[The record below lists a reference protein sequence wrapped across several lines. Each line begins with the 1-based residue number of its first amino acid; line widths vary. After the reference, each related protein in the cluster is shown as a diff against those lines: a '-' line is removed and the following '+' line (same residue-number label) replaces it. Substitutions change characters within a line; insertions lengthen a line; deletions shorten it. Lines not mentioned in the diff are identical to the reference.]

1 MIHGI
6 LSLMSPAPTARV
18 DEVGDD
24 ALARKA
30 RGGDRDALERLLRRH
45 APDVVKLCHLVAG
58 PTDGPDAAQR
68 SLEKIVVSLEHY
80 DALKG
85 AFRTWALTVARNVC
99 RDRLRRRGLERAA
112 FRADGDE
119 RVAVA
124 ADEAPS
130 PERLV
135 IARVGAEQVS
145 RAMETLPEGMR
156 SAIVLFH
163 VHGASYEEIAETLA
177 IPKGTVMTWLHRGR
191 QRLRAALEA
200 AGVQEA
206 TS

>member
-1 MIHGI
+1 MINGI
-6 LSLMSPAPTARV
+6 LSFMSPAPTARV
-18 DEVGDD
+18 AEVGDD
-24 ALARKA
+24 ALANQA
-30 RGGDRDALERLLRRH
+30 RGGDRDALEALLRRH
-45 APDVVKLCHLVAG
+45 APDIVKLCHLVAG

-68 SLEKIVVSLEHY
+68 TLEKIVVSLEHF
-80 DALKG
+80 DASKG

-112 FRADGDE
+112 FRADGDD

-124 ADEAPS
+124 ADETPS

-135 IARVGAEQVS
+135 IARLGAAQVS
-145 RAMETLPEGMR
+145 RALETLPEGMR

-163 VHGASYEEIAETLA
+163 VHGSSYEEIAETLA

-191 QRLRAALEA
+191 QKLRTALEA
-200 AGVQEA
+200 DGAHEEA
-206 TS
+206 S